1 MLSVAVGN
9 VRRYITEL
17 QITVKNYS
25 REFCCAERDHATSKG
40 MHVLR

>member
-9 VRRYITEL
+9 IRMDITEL
-17 QITVKNYS
+17 QITVKNYN
-25 REFCCAERDHATSKG
+25 REFCCAERGYATSKG